1 MASSSKI
8 FMLACAGFFVAACD
22 QPPTSETTALTE
34 ESVPAVP
41 AEVNANL
48 QLASSSSTLGDPL
61 RGLNAS
67 ELARFDAG
75 KDEFSE
81 AEEADEGLGPVFNE
95 AACIVCH
102 DNPVGGTTGRLE
114 TRFGRR
120 SNGKFDPLANLGGS
134 LLQDQGI
141 GAVEDGFFYRAE
153 RVPRDANTVALRM
166 TTPLFGLGLVDAV
179 PDEEL
184 IGLARAQQ
192 SSRTPGRVH
201 MVKDV
206 HTGQMRVG
214 RFGFKSQVATLQNFS
229 GDAYLNEMGIT
240 SPDFPN
246 ENCPQ
251 GDCTKLKHNPLPI
264 LNDSGSGVVAFA
276 DFMTLLA
283 PPRRGDGNRNG
294 EDLFQSI
301 GCANCHTP
309 RLATGRSPIAA
320 IDRKV
325 FEPFSDFLLHDM
337 GDLGDGIVQGDARGR
352 EFRTTPLWGLHTRPA
367 FLHDGRAK
375 TITAAILGHD
385 GQAENARDRFAG
397 LSFEKRRALL
407 EFLNSL

>member
-1 MASSSKI
+1 M
-8 FMLACAGFFVAACD
+8 
-22 QPPTSETTALTE
+22 
-34 ESVPAVP
+34 
-41 AEVNANL
+41 
-48 QLASSSSTLGDPL
+48 GDPL
-61 RGLNAS
+61 PGLNGS
-67 ELARFDAG
+67 ELARFEAG
-75 KDEFSE
+75 LEEFSE

-95 AACIVCH
+95 ASCAVCH
-102 DNPVGGTTGRLE
+102 DAPVGGTTGRLE

-120 SNGKFDPLANLGGS
+120 ENGQFDPLANLGGS

-141 GAVEDGFFYRAE
+141 GVVRGGFYRAE
-153 RVPRDANTVALRM
+153 QVPREANVVAMRM

-179 PDEEL
+179 PDAEL
-184 IGLARAQQ
+184 IELARAQQ
-192 SSRTPGRVH
+192 STRTPGRVH

-206 HTGQMRVG
+206 HTGEMRVG

-240 SPDFPN
+240 SPDFPD

-251 GDCTKLKHNPLPI
+251 GDCSKLKHNPLAI

-276 DFMTLLA
+276 DFMTMLA
-283 PPRRGDGNRNG
+283 PPPRGPGNKAG
-294 EDLFQSI
+294 EALFESI

-320 IDRKV
+320 LNRKA

-337 GDLGDGIVQGDARGR
+337 GSLGDGIVQGDASGR

-375 TITAAILGHD
+375 TVSAAILGHD
-385 GQAENARDRFAG
+385 GQGRNARDRFAG
-397 LSFEKRRALL
+397 LSSGETQALL
-407 EFLNSL
+407 EFLRSL

>member
-1 MASSSKI
+1 MPAFSS
-8 FMLACAGFFVAACD
+8 AACD
-22 QPPTSETTALTE
+22 QPPTSETTALTDE
-34 ESVPAVP
+34 PAPPVP
-41 AEVNANL
+41 AEVANL
-48 QLASSSSTLGDPL
+48 QLASSSTLGDPL
-61 RGLNAS
+61 PGLNGS
-67 ELARFDAG
+67 ELARFEAG
-75 KDEFSE
+75 LEEFSE
-81 AEEADEGLGPVFNE
+81 AEEDDEGLGPVFNE
-95 AACIVCH
+95 ASCAVCH
-102 DNPVGGTTGRLE
+102 DAPVGGTTGRLE

-120 SNGKFDPLANLGGS
+120 ENGQFDPLANLGGS

-141 GAVEDGFFYRAE
+141 GGVYRAE
-153 RVPRDANTVALRM
+153 QVPREANVVAMRM

-179 PDEEL
+179 PDAEL

-192 SSRTPGRVH
+192 STSTPGRVH

-206 HTGQMRVG
+206 HTGEMRVG

-240 SPDFPN
+240 SPDFPD

-251 GDCTKLKHNPLPI
+251 GDCSKLKHNPLAI

-276 DFMTLLA
+276 DFMTMLA
-283 PPRRGDGNRNG
+283 PPPRGPGNKAG
-294 EDLFQSI
+294 EELFESI

-320 IDRKV
+320 LNRKA

-337 GDLGDGIVQGDARGR
+337 GSLGDGIVQGDASGR

-375 TITAAILGHD
+375 TVSAAILGHD
-385 GQAENARDRFAG
+385 GQGRNARDRFAG
-397 LSFEKRRALL
+397 LSSGETQALL
-407 EFLNSL
+407 EFLRSL